1 MRGYGTDVSAV
12 LGYAKTRGDLGQN
25 FGAELFAA
33 EVEWLMD
40 KEYAQ
45 SADDVVW
52 RRSKLGLRMDQ
63 KQIGALDQWIKDRL
77 TAGNIVAAE

>member
-1 MRGYGTDVSAV
+1 
-12 LGYAKTRGDLGQN
+12 
-25 FGAELFAA
+25 
-33 EVEWLMD
+33 MD